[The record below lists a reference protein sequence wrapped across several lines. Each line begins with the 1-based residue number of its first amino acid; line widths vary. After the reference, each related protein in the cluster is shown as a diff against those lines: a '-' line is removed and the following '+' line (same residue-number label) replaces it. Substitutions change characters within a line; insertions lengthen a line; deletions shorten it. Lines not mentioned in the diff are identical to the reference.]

1 MKFILRVVPDQS
13 TRGHLNV
20 HLEISSVKV
29 ENFGLIVLLEG
40 LSEYPYTIL
49 YKSNQQFKS
58 FDN

>member
-49 YKSNQQFKS
+49 YKSNQQF
-58 FDN
+58 